1 MAANIIREKVT
12 RGFRPRRRREYLDIL
27 DTPTYVI
34 GDVHGCYD
42 LLSALERRI
51 FADAAALPG
60 RKLIIMLGDF
70 IDRGPASA
78 QVVSRLMAPLPNGFE
93 RICLTGNHELA
104 MLAYADR

>member
-1 MAANIIREKVT
+1 MAENTIREKVT
-12 RGFRPRRRREYLDIL
+12 RGFSQRRRRDRL
-27 DTPTYVI
+27 DTLDMPTYVI

-42 LLSALERRI
+42 LLSALERKI
-51 FADAAALPG
+51 FADAAELPG

-78 QVVSRLMAPLPNGFE
+78 QVVSRLMAPPPNGFD

-104 MLAYADR
+104 MLAYADG